1 MKLAPLVQKMVAEF
15 VGVTIFLVAIV
26 SGGATFGSPAVQQAN
41 PLHNMV
47 FAVTIGLM
55 VLLVRPISGGHLN
68 PAVSLYFFARKDLN
82 LGEFFGYVSAQFLGG
97 IAGVAIAE
105 YLHGFSV
112 AGFNAASKSMLL
124 VPAGPAFVGEV
135 LATAGLVWVFY
146 TLIYQK
152 QSQLVPFGVMLWV
165 FAASQFTSTGAQA
178 NPAVTLGLMFSG
190 RLTFNDG
197 GMLVIA
203 QLAGI
208 VLAMAVIVL
217 LTSSTAKKKAK
228 RK

>member
-15 VGVTIFLVAIV
+15 VGVTIFLIAIV
-26 SGGATFGSPAVQQAN
+26 AGGATFGSPAVQQAN

-68 PAVSLYFFARKDLN
+68 PAVTLYFFARKDLS

-112 AGFNAASKSMLL
+112 AGFNAQTKSMLL
-124 VPAGPAFVGEV
+124 VPAGPAFVGEL

-190 RLTFNDG
+190 RLTINDG

-203 QLAGI
+203 QLTGI

-217 LTSSTAKKKAK
+217 LTSSPSKKKAK
-228 RK
+228 KK

>member
-152 QSQLVPFGVMLWV
+152 QSHLVPFGVMLWV

-190 RLTFNDG
+190 RLTINDG

-217 LTSSTAKKKAK
+217 LTTSTSKKKAK
-228 RK
+228 KK

>member
-1 MKLAPLVQKMVAEF
+1 MIAEF
-15 VGVTIFLVAIV
+15 VGVAIFLVAIV

-68 PAVSLYFFARKDLN
+68 PAVSLYFFARKDLSG
-82 LGEFFGYVSAQFLGG
+82 GEFFGYLSAQLLGG
-97 IAGVAIAE
+97 VAGVALAE

-112 AGFNAASKSMLL
+112 AGFNLDAKSLLL
-124 VPAGPAFVGEV
+124 VPAAPAFVGEV

-146 TLIYQK
+146 TLIFQK

-165 FAASQFTSTGAQA
+165 FAASQFTATGAQA

-190 RLTFNDG
+190 RLTINDG

-203 QLAGI
+203 QLVGI
-208 VLAMAVIVL
+208 VVAMAVINL
-217 LTSSTAKKKAK
+217 LTRATGKKKATK
-228 RK
+228 KK